1 MVGQMVYGG
10 TNEVWWDKWSMVGQ
24 MEYIVGQIKYGGTNE
39 VYSGTN

>member
-1 MVGQMVYGG
+1 MEYGG
-10 TNEVWWDKWSMVGQ
+10 TNGVWWDKWSMVGQ